1 MTVPHES
8 PAFVPLSQDH
18 GAAGKGGW
26 FAGNLEWMLALLINW
41 LRGKSK
47 APGPKGFLGELKRR
61 NVYKPPV
68 DESDVLNRKQTRLI
82 DQFW

>member
-8 PAFVPLSQDH
+8 PVFVPLSQDH

-47 APGPKGFLGELKRR
+47 ALVRR
-61 NVYKPPV
+61 VSWGSWSGATFINLRSMKVMSWT
-68 DESDVLNRKQTRLI
+68 ENRLV
-82 DQFW
+82 